1 MCAASTIMVTITT
14 TTTTMDPGQAPNSPL
29 LQPLRRLSQLSA
41 RQVSGFELRRV
52 RIEQQLLT
60 ADPTPASTTTTTTNV
75 VVAAAVAAPQSS
87 VHL

>member
-1 MCAASTIMVTITT
+1 
-14 TTTTMDPGQAPNSPL
+14 MDPGQAPNSPL
-29 LQPLRRLSQLSA
+29 LQPLRRLSQLFA

-60 ADPTPASTTTTTTNV
+60 ADPTPAGTTTTTTTTNV
-75 VVAAAVAAPQSS
+75 VVAAAAAAVAAPQSS